1 MLLKIDRT
9 LGRARSNADP
19 KMNNASNNNDSIDMG
34 NNVEKGQKTKKGK
47 TVLMLGFIL
56 FLL

>member
-1 MLLKIDRT
+1 
-9 LGRARSNADP
+9 
-19 KMNNASNNNDSIDMG
+19 MNNASNNNDSIDMG